1 MFTMN
6 YLEWNTRA
14 KVAWMTKQELLDTIA
29 LLDRLRD
36 LKNLWVQAPTDDPV
50 MEMSLFLM
58 KRHLT
63 GRMTTP
69 TSLAQSAN
77 VPYTTA
83 TRRVREMQEQGL
95 LDLRARTKTGRS
107 FSVHPSPKLITK
119 MTSYL
124 TSTRAA
130 VVASSAAKS
139 APKHN
144 PRKQRES
151 YFIDAPSIARGRLG
165 FGGGLDILVLDD
177 PAYSIG
183 KPLRR
188 ELSYLMGGQVRFS
201 ETSIDRL
208 RDEVLENALRPHSKY
223 DVVAVDLPMI
233 AEFALRGV
241 LAPLDDVAADSNVNS
256 GDFVSAAWRSA
267 IVNEQQYA
275 IPILINPQLLFYRR
289 DLFAGL
295 GAHPPATTLALL
307 DIAKALHNPSAGQ
320 YGVSWTGAQGAPVG
334 QAFVQFLADFG
345 QPVFELQRA
354 VGGYKTS
361 RFDHQSIRP
370 LIDTDRGHA
379 TAQFMRDLL
388 DVSAPDTLAFGWDG
402 QVDLLREG
410 RVGMAYEW
418 ASRAAQL
425 SGFNAAGDL
434 GYLPH
439 PLGPFDGDD
448 RVRSNVAPIGG
459 FAFGIPA
466 NIAPDRLKTAWNAIE
481 WMSSPEV
488 VKLLAQHGGY
498 VTPRISVAADPDVR
512 QLSPMIDAVDRMAR
526 RGQIR
531 LWPRPPVASYSTVVS
546 ILGEEIHQMLRGD
559 QTISQALK
567 RSQERA
573 EAI

>member
-1 MFTMN
+1 
-6 YLEWNTRA
+6 
-14 KVAWMTKQELLDTIA
+14 MTKQELLDTIA
-29 LLDRLRD
+29 LLERMRD
-36 LKNLWVQAPTDDPV
+36 LKNLWVEAPTDDPV
-50 MEMSLFLM
+50 TEMSLFLM

-83 TRRVREMQEQGL
+83 TRRVSEMQDLGL
-95 LDLRARTKTGRS
+95 LDLRPRTKTGRS

-124 TSTRAA
+124 ISTRAA
-130 VVASSAAKS
+130 IVASSAVKA
-139 APKHN
+139 APKQSRRN
-144 PRKQRES
+144 QEDS
-151 YFIDAPSIARGRLG
+151 DFIGAPSIARSRLG
-165 FGGGLDILVLDD
+165 FGGGLDILVLND

-208 RDEVLENALRPHSKY
+208 RDEVLENAGRPQSKY

-233 AEFALRGV
+233 AEFASRGV

-256 GDFVSAAWRSA
+256 ADFVSAAWRSA
-267 IVNEQQYA
+267 IVGEKQYA

-289 DLFAGL
+289 DLFSEL
-295 GAHPPATTLALL
+295 GVPPPATTPELL
-307 DIAKALHNPSAGQ
+307 TRARVLHNPASGQ
-320 YGVSWTGAQGAPVG
+320 YGVSWTGAHGAPVG

-345 QPVFELQRA
+345 QPVFELERS
-354 VGGYKTS
+354 VGGYKTNPS
-361 RFDHQSIRP
+361 DHRPLKP
-370 LIDTDRGHA
+370 LIDTDRGYA
-379 TAQFMRDLL
+379 TGRFMLELL
-388 DVSAPDTLAFGWDG
+388 EVSAPETLTLSWEG
-402 QVDLLREG
+402 QVSLLREG
-410 RVGMAYEW
+410 RVAMAYEW

-425 SGFNAAGDL
+425 SGFASAGDL
-434 GYLPH
+434 GFLPH
-439 PLGPFDGDD
+439 PSGPIEGEE
-448 RVRSNVAPIGG
+448 RVRANVAPIGG

-466 NIAPDRLKTAWNAIE
+466 NIASDRLKTAWNAIE

-512 QLSPMIDAVDRMAR
+512 QLSPMIEEVDRMSR

-546 ILGEEIHQMLRGD
+546 ILGEEIHQMLRGK
-559 QTISQALK
+559 QSVEEALC
-567 RSQERA
+567 RSQQRA